1 MLCTL
6 REQVCGS
13 VIAFVFRTVLHNDLP
28 TDTGEAAL
36 SYVASY
42 PIYALVSFPGDVLPE
57 YLLEPDDLWFG
68 SREPLNDAGEGFEDL
83 AP

>member
-1 MLCTL
+1 M
-6 REQVCGS
+6 
-13 VIAFVFRTVLHNDLP
+13 
-28 TDTGEAAL
+28 
-36 SYVASY
+36 
-42 PIYALVSFPGDVLPE
+42 PE